1 MVDGNKNWFACSSS
15 MKTLW
20 CIVIIVPMILLSF
33 FASDLVPK
41 SSSWVSNFSMSD
53 LSPSSPSLN
62 TSEILHAQVEGGGGQ
77 PVDHDLRYHRVVAV
91 DVHGV
96 VEAPLAEVAMSPA
109 AGPPLAVQ
117 NVRIGM
123 VICSLLLEF
132 DFCYHGSYMDK
143 IVTFSILVF

>member
-33 FASDLVPK
+33 FVSDLVPK
-41 SSSWVSNFSMSD
+41 SSSWVSNLSMSD
-53 LSPSSPSLN
+53 LSSSSPSLN

-77 PVDHDLRYHRVVAV
+77 PVDHDLGYHRVVAV

-96 VEAPLAEVAMSPA
+96 GEALLAEAAMSRA
-109 AGPPLAVQ
+109 AGRPPLAVE
-117 NVRIGM
+117 NVRIGV
-123 VICSLLLEF
+123 VICFLFLEF
-132 DFCYHGSYMDK
+132 DFCCHG
-143 IVTFSILVF
+143 